1 MQATLMQE
9 PGQTVLSSLRQRI
22 TRSIQKGRGMLE
34 AAIFMVVAL
43 VSTVALWRFITPTLA
58 DRQAQQPVRI
68 EDDDELRRRK

>member
-1 MQATLMQE
+1 
-9 PGQTVLSSLRQRI
+9 
-22 TRSIQKGRGMLE
+22 MLE